1 MESIQLTY
9 PSTQHGQEFMMDHK
23 PSSVKSWLSNLSF
36 TDITKSLDRLLQA
49 ARTLN
54 RTEQKLNQR
63 EENLI
68 TLEQGYLRMSRHFR
82 QHNDQRLVIATEHQA
97 KLLSN
102 LTAEMAYG
110 YKRIVHELAE
120 QKNSSE
126 EATQNGKRNKPS
138 SALPWAALNRAL
150 PAIFTSTKLHMA

>member
-23 PSSVKSWLSNLSF
+23 PSSVKSWLANLSF
-36 TDITKSLDRLLQA
+36 TDTNKSLDQLLQA

-54 RTEQKLNQR
+54 RTEQKLSQR
-63 EENLI
+63 EENLS

-82 QHNDQRLVIATEHQA
+82 QHNDQRLVIATENQA

-110 YKRIVHELAE
+110 YKRVVHELA
-120 QKNSSE
+120 
-126 EATQNGKRNKPS
+126 
-138 SALPWAALNRAL
+138 
-150 PAIFTSTKLHMA
+150 